1 MEDENIEK
9 EIFNTRKRMFSQKFK
24 IKDDSNILIF

>member
-9 EIFNTRKRMFSQKFK
+9 EIFNTRKRMFSQKFN
-24 IKDDSNILIF
+24 IKNDSN